1 MKKLIDEFLDE
12 LLLAQGR
19 SQRTIDA
26 YRRNLEQLRRFAEEQ
41 GWITMREA
49 IEPQALRR
57 FVAYLQQRK
66 FKASSIKQKIATLR
80 SLAAFLRRAH
90 PDDAPST
97 QQLNLRYRSERKNVR
112 TLTTAELNVML
123 CYLQDRAALHPE
135 LGGVDKRHRA
145 LLAARDLALFSLMA
159 GTGMRVGETVALRVQ
174 DLDINRGQIS
184 VQGKGRQHRIVFCD
198 IPEMQKP
205 LRDYL
210 KRRDLLCNV
219 RTDAL
224 FLNGRDLR
232 ALSVRAVEIRLRT
245 IGRELDLPEELTPHL
260 LRHTYA
266 TLAIE
271 RGANI
276 KAVSQLLGHAD
287 VKTTLQLYTHLSTE
301 HLSEVF
307 RLCHPFRDNHLELP
321 EIINNRKKMIPYLR

>member
-135 LGGVDKRHRA
+135 PGGVDKRHRA

-205 LRDYL
+205 
-210 KRRDLLCNV
+210 
-219 RTDAL
+219 
-224 FLNGRDLR
+224 
-232 ALSVRAVEIRLRT
+232 
-245 IGRELDLPEELTPHL
+245 
-260 LRHTYA
+260 
-266 TLAIE
+266 
-271 RGANI
+271 
-276 KAVSQLLGHAD
+276 VS
-287 VKTTLQLYTHLSTE
+287 YTHLT
-301 HLSEVF
+301 
-307 RLCHPFRDNHLELP
+307 LP
-321 EIINNRKKMIPYLR
+321 TN